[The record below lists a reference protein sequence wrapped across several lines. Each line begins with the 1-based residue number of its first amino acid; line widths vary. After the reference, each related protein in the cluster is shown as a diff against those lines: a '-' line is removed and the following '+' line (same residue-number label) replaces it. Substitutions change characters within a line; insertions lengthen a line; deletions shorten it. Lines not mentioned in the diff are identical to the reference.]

1 MFRGF
6 IERAISNEV
15 KQVVPVVQQAANVA
29 TREVTRS
36 VANAVGHEK
45 LANRA
50 AEQSN
55 HFKTKL
61 EAELKALN
69 QEGNSPEEVEGTLLS
84 TRIVEFGPP
93 LESIEQLS
101 STVSTLE
108 ANAATIP
115 AAQNV
120 RTAIYGQANQLAN
133 DLGVEAQNCATLLRL
148 GSILKVLQA
157 PADHIQAVTDKMGA
171 FLDQQEAIQ
180 LPQIATQALTHLRG
194 ELEANL

>member
-6 IERAISNEV
+6 IEKAIPNEV
-15 KQVVPVVQQAANVA
+15 KHIVPVAQQAANVA

-36 VANAVGHEK
+36 VANAVGNKE
-45 LANRA
+45 LEARC

-55 HFKTKL
+55 HFKAKL
-61 EAELKALN
+61 EAELKALT
-69 QEGNSPEEVEGTLLS
+69 QGGNSPEEVEGTPLS
-84 TRIVEFGPP
+84 SRAVEFGPR
-93 LESIEQLS
+93 LESIEQLA

-120 RTAIYGQANQLAN
+120 RTTIYEQANALAN
-133 DLGVEAQNCATLLRL
+133 DLSVETQNYATLLRL

-157 PADHIQAVTDKMGA
+157 PANQIQLITAKMGA
-171 FLDQQEAIQ
+171 FLDQKEAIQ
-180 LPQIATQALTHLRG
+180 LPQIATEALTQLRD